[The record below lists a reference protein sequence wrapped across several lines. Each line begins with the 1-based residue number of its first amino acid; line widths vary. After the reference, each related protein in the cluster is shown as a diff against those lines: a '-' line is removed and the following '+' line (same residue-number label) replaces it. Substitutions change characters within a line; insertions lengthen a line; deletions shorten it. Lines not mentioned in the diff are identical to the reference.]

1 MTPEVALPYFVV
13 RESLQTLVTVG
24 GPLFMTVLIVGLVI
38 GAVQSA
44 TQINDPAISF
54 VPRILALVGA
64 LMVSGHWIVETLAQ
78 LFKASVERF

>member
-1 MTPEVALPYFVV
+1 MSPEVVLPYFVV

-24 GPLFMTVLIVGLVI
+24 GPLFLTVLIVGLAI

-54 VPRILALVGA
+54 VPRMLALVGA

-78 LFKASVERF
+78 LFRSSVERF